1 MMRFGTIL
9 IAASLGPGPL
19 LAFDSMTRTLCQNSV
34 EAFITM
40 VDAASP
46 DRAQMVSSVSVSPD
60 GWCLISSSSPGF
72 EDVEFETFT
81 WRSEETSRWTDQGIP
96 PLAIEVR
103 ITGLKPD
110 EMQGAGSTSRP
121 DLVAEFTL
129 RQIPDAGQVVLERA
143 VLENE
148 LGDRISVSGLFERL
162 YLGSTSMMQVSFG
175 SAAFKAGL
183 FSMTLEGTHENP
195 FGFGVDVDVVGSPSA
210 QQQAAFYWISAL
222 PNGVIDDAS
231 RAELMA
237 YAGDLPAPAGTLEI
251 SAASERGLGFMQ
263 AIGATMQSFATLEP
277 DADIAPVLDV
287 ALDGLT
293 LSADWSPA
301 AQLAD

>member
-1 MMRFGTIL
+1 MKRLGAVL
-9 IAASLGPGPL
+9 IAAALGPGQAQ
-19 LAFDSMTRTLCQNSV
+19 AFDTMTRNLCQDSV
-34 EAFITM
+34 DALVTM
-40 VDAASP
+40 VDPASP
-46 DRAQMVSSVSVSPD
+46 DKAQMVSSVEATPE
-60 GWCLISSSSPGF
+60 GWCLISPSSPGF
-72 EDVEFETFT
+72 EDAEFETFM

-103 ITGLKPD
+103 VTGLKPD

-210 QQQAAFYWISAL
+210 QRQAAFDWITAL
-222 PNGVIDDAS
+222 PDGVVDDAS

-237 YAGDLPAPAGTLEI
+237 YAGDLPAPVGTLEI

-263 AIGATMQSFATLEP
+263 VIGATMQSFATLEA

-293 LSADWSPA
+293 ISADWSPA